1 MPYYVFRNLFDVDE
15 LIVIANCIGSRAL
28 AGICELLYY
37 GLGRGSGFPDLLLW
51 KPQSDDDEVKSQKS
65 PSCERGRAL
74 CVEVKSQR
82 DTLSDKQRY
91 WMMTLEQLGVEVE
104 LLKVLDVGEKSSK
117 RAKTKAKTNTKP
129 IAIMN

>member
-1 MPYYVFRNLFDVDE
+1 M
-15 LIVIANCIGSRAL
+15 
-28 AGICELLYY
+28 
-37 GLGRGSGFPDLLLW
+37 
-51 KPQSDDDEVKSQKS
+51 
-65 PSCERGRAL
+65 
-74 CVEVKSQR
+74 EVKSQR

-117 RAKTKAKTNTKP
+117 RAKTKAKINTKP